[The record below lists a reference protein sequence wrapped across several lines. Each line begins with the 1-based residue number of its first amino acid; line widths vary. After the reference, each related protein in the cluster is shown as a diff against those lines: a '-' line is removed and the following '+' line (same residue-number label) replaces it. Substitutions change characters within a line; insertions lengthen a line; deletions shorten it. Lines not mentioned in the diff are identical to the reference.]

1 MDPREARD
9 VDVTVDGRL
18 ATVEQRQSHR
28 RFRENHH
35 ERPEPPLTT
44 WGVDRD
50 RAAESM
56 TVRLEAGAD
65 VSAADLELDYHPA
78 GPDATPET
86 QFADRYDTVSPG
98 DAVTVDTSD
107 RPIHE
112 SSPQPALTLYYGP
125 DASLSVARLLRY
137 RFDAPL
143 FGDTTAV
150 GGDDTTATGDAALN
164 GRVVEAAGG
173 PGGGRE

>member
-65 VSAADLELDYHPA
+65 VSAADLEFDYHSA
-78 GPDATPET
+78 
-86 QFADRYDTVSPG
+86 
-98 DAVTVDTSD
+98 
-107 RPIHE
+107 
-112 SSPQPALTLYYGP
+112 GP